1 MKNSVE
7 KLFAYVNIYLDNGER
22 FDLKMY
28 EWEFEIFINQLNE
41 KQFGLLLDQQIHLNV
56 NKIVKVVFDWKL
68 EDENEK

>member
-68 EDENEK
+68 EDESTK

>member
-68 EDENEK
+68 EDESEK

>member
-68 EDENEK
+68 EDETEK

>member
-28 EWEFEIFINQLNE
+28 EWEFDIFINQLNE

-68 EDENEK
+68 EDETEK

>member
-28 EWEFEIFINQLNE
+28 EWEFDIFINQLNE

-68 EDENEK
+68 EDESTK